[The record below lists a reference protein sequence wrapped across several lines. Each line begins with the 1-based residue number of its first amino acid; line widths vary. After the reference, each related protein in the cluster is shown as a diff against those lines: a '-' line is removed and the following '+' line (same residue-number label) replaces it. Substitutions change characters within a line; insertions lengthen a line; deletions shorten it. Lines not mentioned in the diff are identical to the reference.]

1 MELRD
6 KVAIVTGGTSG
17 IGKAIAQRFV
27 REGARVAVLGRSDD
41 DGAQVQ
47 TELCALAAQHGAG
60 DCFYVHADVAEEADV
75 KAAIDAIRARWKH
88 VDIVVNNAAM
98 MKSTSLVDMAAEDWD
113 KTMAVNLRG
122 PFLLAKHAI
131 PLLPK
136 GGVILNI
143 SSVHA
148 TATDAR
154 SAAYSA
160 SKGGLEAL
168 TRAMSIECYDRQVRV
183 NALRLG
189 AVDTPMLWQNPEIKS
204 GQEKIEPREVAKPG
218 QVAEVALF
226 MASPRS
232 SFMTGAVIDVDGG
245 RLALLASH
253 SS

>member
-6 KVAIVTGGTSG
+6 KVVVVTGGTSG

-27 REGARVAVLGRSDD
+27 RAGASVAVLGRSDD
-41 DGAQVQ
+41 DGGKVEA
-47 TELCALAAQHGAG
+47 ELCAVAQGAAAG
-60 DCFYVHADVAEEADV
+60 DCLYVRADVAEEADV
-75 KAAIDAIRARWKH
+75 RAALDAINARWGH
-88 VDIVVNNAAM
+88 VDVVVNNAAV
-98 MKSTSLVDMAAEDWD
+98 MKSTALVDMTAQDWD

-122 PFLLAKHAI
+122 PFLLAKYAI
-131 PLLPK
+131 PSMPK

-148 TATDAR
+148 TATDAH

-168 TRAMSIECYDRQVRV
+168 TRAMSIECYDKQIRV

-189 AVDTPMLWQNPEIKS
+189 AVDTPMLWQNPEVKS
-204 GQEKIEPREVAKPG
+204 GKEKIEPREVARPE
-218 QVAEVALF
+218 QVADVALF
-226 MASPRS
+226 LASPRA
-232 SFMTGAVIDVDGG
+232 SFITGAIVDVDGG
-245 RLALLASH
+245 RLAILASH